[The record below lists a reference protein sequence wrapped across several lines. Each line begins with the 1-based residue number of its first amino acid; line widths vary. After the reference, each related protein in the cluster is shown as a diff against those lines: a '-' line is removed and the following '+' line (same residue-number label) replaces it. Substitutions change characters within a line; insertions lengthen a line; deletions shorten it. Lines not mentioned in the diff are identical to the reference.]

1 MPSADRYLI
10 SLYQG
15 LYSIE
20 SIVKMFWSQMCRLY
34 VLLSGWWGGGGVVGL
49 AGAALLWLV
58 SAIVLQSRTK
68 DKLRFWGE
76 LLQSTSILGQFISR
90 TREIILLLQR

>member
-20 SIVKMFWSQMCRLY
+20 SFVKTFWSQMCRLY
-34 VLLSGWWGGGGVVGL
+34 VLLSGWWGGGVVGL

-90 TREIILLLQR
+90 ERILLLQR

>member
-1 MPSADRYLI
+1 
-10 SLYQG
+10 
-15 LYSIE
+15 
-20 SIVKMFWSQMCRLY
+20 
-34 VLLSGWWGGGGVVGL
+34 VGF
-49 AGAALLWLV
+49 AGAALQWLV